1 MRKICFILLG
11 FTVIA
16 RPTQGHAMASRFL
29 LLLMQPWFRLR
40 RGMTLGVRAAV
51 FDEEGRIFLV
61 RHSYA
66 PGWLLPG
73 GGVERGETIYDAV
86 SREVKEEGGIVI
98 EGMPVFH
105 GLFSN
110 DAKFRGDHVVCFIIR
125 KFSRQAWEPTVE
137 IKEAGFFPVTG
148 LPDGTTGGTRRRI
161 AEITTGTTPSA
172 HW

>member
-1 MRKICFILLG
+1 
-11 FTVIA
+11 
-16 RPTQGHAMASRFL
+16 MASRL
-29 LLLMQPWFRLR
+29 LLRLMQPWFRLR

-51 FDEEGRIFLV
+51 FDDKGSVFLV

-86 SREVKEEGGIVI
+86 GREVREEGGII
-98 EGMPVFH
+98 LEGPPQFH

-110 DAKFRGDHVVCFIIR
+110 EANFRGDHVACFVIR
-125 KFSRQAWEPTVE
+125 KFSREDWQPGLE
-137 IKEAGFFPVTG
+137 IKEAGFFPADK

-161 AEITTGTTPSA
+161 EEIVSGSPPDAS
-172 HW
+172 W

>member
-1 MRKICFILLG
+1 M
-11 FTVIA
+11 
-16 RPTQGHAMASRFL
+16 MSRL
-29 LLLMQPWFRLR
+29 LLLMMQPWFRLR
-40 RGMTLGVRAAV
+40 RGMTLGVRAAI
-51 FDEEGRIFLV
+51 FDEQDRVFLV

-66 PGWLLPG
+66 PGWLFPG

-86 SREVKEEGGIVI
+86 SREIAEEGGIVL

-110 DAKFRGDHVVCFIIR
+110 EDKFRGDHIACFVIR
-125 KFSRQAWEPTVE
+125 HYRQGDWKPTIE
-137 IKEAGFFPVTG
+137 IKETGFFPVAS

-161 AEITTGTTPSA
+161 DEIMSGSPPPA

>member
-1 MRKICFILLG
+1 M
-11 FTVIA
+11 
-16 RPTQGHAMASRFL
+16 SRFL
-29 LLLMQPWFRLR
+29 LLLMQPWFRFR

-51 FDEEGRIFLV
+51 FDEAGQVFLV

-86 SREVKEEGGIVI
+86 KRELVEEGGLVI
-98 EGMPVFH
+98 DESPALH

-110 DAKFRGDHVVCFIIR
+110 EVKFRGDHVASFVIR
-125 KFSRQAWEPTVE
+125 RFRRQDWTATIE
-137 IKEAGFFPVTG
+137 IKEARFFPVNA
-148 LPDGTTGGTRRRI
+148 LPEGTTGGTRRRI
-161 AEITTGTTPSA
+161 AEIVNATTPPA

>member
-1 MRKICFILLG
+1 
-11 FTVIA
+11 
-16 RPTQGHAMASRFL
+16 MASRFL

-40 RGMTLGVRAAV
+40 RGMTLGVRGAV

-73 GGVERGETIYDAV
+73 GGVERGETIYDAL

-98 EGMPVFH
+98 EGSPVFH

-110 DAKFRGDHVVCFIIR
+110 DTKFRGDHVACFVIR
-125 KFSRQAWEPTVE
+125 NFSRQVWKPTVE
-137 IKEAGFFPVTG
+137 IKEAAFFPVTG
-148 LPDGTTGGTRRRI
+148 LPDGTTGGTKRRI
-161 AEITTGTTPSA
+161 AEIIDGTAPSA